1 MAFLR
6 CGFSW
11 RVSETDFSARKQ
23 MDHATNRFYE
33 VSRDEFEQR
42 LSNNERRVEEESVRL
57 LKAEVGAI
65 GLRDY

>member
-1 MAFLR
+1 
-6 CGFSW
+6 
-11 RVSETDFSARKQ
+11 